1 MGLEEKPLALFKV
14 LDREGKKPMFM
25 LRKLANPG
33 GDAMGVTKPM
43 SAGGSGGGLSSAA
56 SVRTLGVRGELPG
69 GVL

>member
-25 LRKLANPG
+25 LRKLANPI
-33 GDAMGVTKPM
+33 GDVPGAKPM
-43 SAGGSGGGLSSAA
+43 SAGAGSGLSSAA
-56 SVRTLGVRGELPG
+56 SVRTLGIRGELPG